1 MEQNIFYETV
11 IYWDICKQGEAG
23 EKKLKGVC
31 RDQRKLFC
39 FVFFE
44 ILVFSVWIEF
54 TEEFLGLKMTLN
66 HEAETYFKVLS
77 SMDLWW
83 KPRFPLSPSVIKENA
98 E

>member
-1 MEQNIFYETV
+1 MKLLFIEIFV
-11 IYWDICKQGEAG
+11 SKGKQER
-23 EKKLKGVC
+23 KKLKGVC

-39 FVFFE
+39 FVLFE
-44 ILVFSVWIEF
+44 ILVFSVWMEF

-83 KPRFPLSPSVIKENA
+83 KPHSPLCPSVMEENA

>member
-1 MEQNIFYETV
+1 MKLLFIEIFV
-11 IYWDICKQGEAG
+11 SKGKQER
-23 EKKLKGVC
+23 KNLKEYVGT
-31 RDQRKLFC
+31 KGNF
-39 FVFFE
+39 FVLFE

-83 KPRFPLSPSVIKENA
+83 KPHFPLSPSVIKENA